1 MTPASSLDGRV
12 VVVGVEQR
20 ATAVALGAR
29 GATVVVVGADA
40 DAVGSL
46 VREVAATGAR
56 AAAFV
61 GDLSTEADAD
71 ALSEMLAE
79 VF

>member
-1 MTPASSLDGRV
+1 MSASLDGRV
-12 VVVGVEQR
+12 VVVDAGQR
-20 ATAVALGAR
+20 AVAIALGAK
-29 GATVVVVGADA
+29 GATVVVVGPDA

-61 GDLSTEADAD
+61 GDPATEAGAD
-71 ALSEMLAE
+71 ALAEMLAE
-79 VF
+79 LF

>member
-1 MTPASSLDGRV
+1 MSASLDGRV

-20 ATAVALGAR
+20 AAAFALGAK
-29 GATVVVVGADA
+29 GATIVVIGADA
-40 DAVGSL
+40 EAVGSL

-61 GDLSTEADAD
+61 GDPSAGADAD
-71 ALSEMLAE
+71 ALTEMLTE
-79 VF
+79 LY